1 MNHAK
6 KMSITLLGSHVN
18 TIILWDERGRKE
30 ERKKKGVGWVG
41 GLGGG
46 GGSILTLK

>member
-30 ERKKKGVGWVG
+30 EGKKKRVG
-41 GLGGG
+41 GCGGGGG